1 MTTTEPVFH
10 MHHDPAEMVGRRE
23 RLGVRLLI
31 VADGALVFG
40 LIFSYLYMRNL
51 DANHAWRP
59 EGVEPLSTVTSWML
73 ALPFVVAMALHAF
86 GSQQPSARRSTSML
100 ALAVLVLGSYLQVL
114 VLSSAPLLDPESG
127 RFDGAYLSMWGLLGG
142 ANLFHYLLS
151 GFIAL
156 GLMLRAFRGRVDPE
170 LEVWRMRTAQSW
182 FTWAAV
188 SAAACALTLLL
199 G

>member
-1 MTTTEPVFH
+1 MTATDQVFH

-31 VADGALVFG
+31 VADGAFVFG
-40 LIFSYLYMRNL
+40 MIFSYLYLRNL
-51 DANHAWRP
+51 DAHHGWRP
-59 EGVEPLSTVTSWML
+59 MGVQPLSGATSYLL
-73 ALPFVVAMALHAF
+73 ALPFIIVMAMHAF
-86 GSQQPSARRSTSML
+86 GSQRPATRRTQSALMF
-100 ALAVLVLGSYLQVL
+100 AVLVVGAYAQIVTLNN
-114 VLSSAPLLDPESG
+114 APLTDPETG
-127 RFDGAYLSMWGLLGG
+127 RFLGAYLSTWALMGG

-156 GLMLRAFRGRVDPE
+156 GLMLRSVRGHVDPE

-182 FTWAAV
+182 FTWAAI
-188 SAAACALTLLL
+188 SASACALTLIL

>member
-1 MTTTEPVFH
+1 MTAADQLFH

-31 VADGALVFG
+31 VADGAFVFG
-40 LIFSYLYMRNL
+40 MIFSYLYLRNL
-51 DANHAWRP
+51 DSNHGWRP
-59 EGVEPLSTVTSWML
+59 TGVQALSTATSWML
-73 ALPFVVAMALHAF
+73 ALPFIVVMALHAF
-86 GSQQPSARRSTSML
+86 GSRNPATRRTQTVL
-100 ALAVLVLGSYLQVL
+100 AFAVLVIGAYAQL
-114 VLSSAPLLDPESG
+114 LSLNGASLTDSESG
-127 RFDGAYLSMWGLLGG
+127 SFVGAYLSMWALMGG

-156 GLMLRAFRGRVDPE
+156 GLMIRTMRGHVDPE

-182 FTWAAV
+182 FTWAAI
-188 SAAACALTLLL
+188 SASACALTLML